1 MSVCAVQFA
10 DFTPRANRHA
20 AISELSDQV
29 MGHRL
34 AQVGAAVK
42 ERDERASARER
53 NGSLAGRV
61 SASHDADALCG
72 AELFV
77 LRAGGVEDAPPLV
90 IAEPVYGQASVFG
103 PRGDEHGAGR
113 HVAAVVANN
122 PVALRPRLQQD
133 GTVWRGEARTELA
146 RLDRRPGC

>member
-1 MSVCAVQFA
+1 MGWGYPLEVSVCAVQLTDFA
-10 DFTPRANRHA
+10 PRANFDA

-61 SASHDADALCG
+61 SASHDAHALCG

-77 LRAGGVEDAPPLV
+77 LRAGGVEDAPSLV
-90 IAEPVYGQASVFG
+90 V
-103 PRGDEHGAGR
+103 
-113 HVAAVVANN
+113 
-122 PVALRPRLQQD
+122 
-133 GTVWRGEARTELA
+133 TES
-146 RLDRRPGC
+146 LDRQAPGFRASGQQHRAPGDVAGVVH